1 MRQAFTAVPIYA
13 RAKDLSHLLDL
24 KKAGATDVVLEN
36 AETSLQ
42 LGSILLKGLGVMSDD
57 VSFLSKLVRD
67 SMELQAQEALKDIG
81 DQEVD
86 IMKPLQVRV
95 SDLVDSNGNSSRMV
109 AQEQALSL
117 SSRPDIKAIKPAVTN
132 RISDMKVENENPGY
146 DFDRV
151 DSEDGVAYC
160 LLGSDDESDQ
170 ASSTSKDMIDQSA

>member
-1 MRQAFTAVPIYA
+1 
-13 RAKDLSHLLDL
+13 
-24 KKAGATDVVLEN
+24 
-36 AETSLQ
+36 
-42 LGSILLKGLGVMSDD
+42 
-57 VSFLSKLVRD
+57 
-67 SMELQAQEALKDIG
+67 
-81 DQEVD
+81 
-86 IMKPLQVRV
+86 
-95 SDLVDSNGNSSRMV
+95 MV

-146 DFDRV
+146 DFARI

>member
-1 MRQAFTAVPIYA
+1 MHPLFFE
-13 RAKDLSHLLDL
+13 
-24 KKAGATDVVLEN
+24 KKKSYHFHFSSELN
-36 AETSLQ
+36 
-42 LGSILLKGLGVMSDD
+42 
-57 VSFLSKLVRD
+57 SF
-67 SMELQAQEALKDIG
+67 
-81 DQEVD
+81 
-86 IMKPLQVRV
+86 LQVRV

-109 AQEQALSL
+109 AQEQSLSL

-132 RISDMKVENENPGY
+132 RIPDMKVENENPGY